1 MALKNEESMK
11 ELASKEP
18 AIFNEVF
25 LNFQMELFDHEN
37 ELKKLKAVVETR
49 GALTPEEKKYESV
62 MIAKKGI
69 LESVVED
76 LLIYYKKK

>member
-1 MALKNEESMK
+1 MALKNEEYLK

-18 AIFNEVF
+18 AVFNEVF
-25 LNFQMELFDHEN
+25 LNFQMDLFDHEN

-62 MIAKKGI
+62 MNTKKGI
-69 LESVVED
+69 LESIVED
-76 LLIYYKKK
+76 LSIYYKKR

>member
-1 MALKNEESMK
+1 MALKNEESLK

-25 LNFQMELFDHEN
+25 LNFQMDLFDHEN

-62 MIAKKGI
+62 MTAKKAI

-76 LLIYYKKK
+76 LLIYYKKR